1 MKRIILTISA
11 LIALTLY
18 ASAQYVDQALML
30 SQQSYGVTARS
41 KAMGGAFGALGGDF
55 SSLSINPAGIAVYR
69 ANEFSFTP
77 DVFYNRTEA
86 SNQGT
91 TTDDTK
97 YNFNIAN
104 LGYVGTY
111 RPGDTESG
119 LVSFNFGLGF
129 NRLQNFNQNSLS
141 DAKNSPYSR
150 MDAFAQQTNNANNGN
165 GVFYQDFYNENNPY
179 YNANI
184 PWESKMAWE
193 TYLIDVANADSTQ
206 YNSLLYQNETVNQR
220 YSIRREGYINEY
232 VLAMGANFSDKFYIG
247 ATVGI
252 DDLYYLETST
262 YGENGGFGNFDY
274 YNYLR
279 TTGLGFNFKVGMIF
293 RPIPQLRLGAA
304 IHTPTFFNL
313 KENYHSWMSSNL
325 DANVGAGAGSQREE
339 TPHGDYKYD
348 LETPL
353 RAIGSIAYQFG
364 KKGLLSVDYEYV
376 NYNNIKLRHG
386 SDGYDFY
393 SENQDINNYY
403 QSIGNIRVGGEYRVT
418 PAVSLRG
425 GYEYYG
431 SPYKSTV
438 DGVSQPNSNYQHVT
452 YNGGLG
458 FRFGNANLDIAY
470 GLTDLTRYNYPFKV
484 YDATTGDQIVKPI
497 KYHTLVHDVMF
508 TMAYRF

>member
-1 MKRIILTISA
+1 MKKIIMTISA
-11 LIALTLY
+11 LLALTLY
-18 ASAQYVDQALML
+18 ASAQYVDQALTL
-30 SQQSYGVTARS
+30 SQQSYGVTARA
-41 KAMGGAFGALGGDF
+41 KAMGSAFGALGGDF

-69 ANEFSFTP
+69 SSEMTFTP
-77 DVFYNRTEA
+77 DVFRFDKTEA
-86 SNQGT
+86 TNQGYT
-91 TTDDTK
+91 ADDSK
-97 YNFNIAN
+97 YNFSIAN
-104 LGYVGTY
+104 AGYVGTY

-119 LVSFNFGLGF
+119 LVSVNFGLGF
-129 NRLQNFNQNSLS
+129 NRLRNFHQNSLS
-141 DAKNSPYSR
+141 EAMNSPYSR
-150 MDAFAQQTNNANNGN
+150 MDAFAQNTNGIN
-165 GVFYQDFYNENNPY
+165 YNDLVTTDSYDPY
-179 YNANI
+179 YNGI

-193 TYLIDVANADSTQ
+193 NYLIDVANPGNGDNQ
-206 YNSLLYQNETVNQR
+206 YNSILYQGETVNQH
-220 YSIRREGYINEY
+220 YAIQREGYINEY
-232 VLAMGANFSDKFYIG
+232 VLALGANFSDKFYIG

-262 YGENGGFGNFDY
+262 YGEDGGSNGFGNFDY

-279 TTGLGFNFKVGMIF
+279 TTGLGFNVKVGMIF

-304 IHTPTFFNL
+304 VHTPTFFNL

-325 DANVGAGAGSQREE
+325 DASVGAGAGSHREE

-348 LETPL
+348 LETPF
-353 RAIGSIAYQFG
+353 RAIGSVAYQFG

-393 SENQDINNYY
+393 SENQDISNYY

-418 PAVSLRG
+418 PAISLRG

-438 DGVSQPNSNYQHVT
+438 SGVSQPNSNYQHVT

-458 FRFGNANLDIAY
+458 FRFGNTSLDIAY
-470 GLTDLTRYNYPFKV
+470 GLTDLTRYNYP
-484 YDATTGDQIVKPI
+484 YQLTGVQVEPI
-497 KYHTLVHDVMF
+497 KYHSMVHDVMF
-508 TMAYRF
+508 TMAFRF

>member
-1 MKRIILTISA
+1 MTIST
-11 LIALTLY
+11 LLALTLY
-18 ASAQYVDQALML
+18 ASAQYVDQALVL

-41 KAMGGAFGALGGDF
+41 KAMGSAFGALGGDF

-77 DVFYNRTEA
+77 DVFHYNRTEA
-86 SNQGT
+86 TNQGIT
-91 TTDDTK
+91 ADDSK

-104 LGYVGTY
+104 IGYVGIY
-111 RPGDTESG
+111 HPGDTESG
-119 LVSFNFGLGF
+119 LVSVNFGLGF
-129 NRLQNFNQNSLS
+129 NRLRNFHQNSLS
-141 DAKNSPYSR
+141 EAMNSPYSR
-150 MDAFAQQTNNANNGN
+150 MDAFAQNTNGIN
-165 GVFYQDFYNENNPY
+165 YNDLVTTDSYDPY
-179 YNANI
+179 YNGI

-193 TYLIDVANADSTQ
+193 NYLIDVANPGAGDNQ
-206 YNSLLYQNETVNQR
+206 YNSILYQGETVNQH
-220 YSIRREGYINEY
+220 YAIQREGYINEY
-232 VLAMGANFSDKFYIG
+232 VFSLGANFSNKFYIG

-252 DDLYYLETST
+252 DDLYYRERST
-262 YGENGGFGNFDY
+262 YGEDGGSNGFGNFDY

-279 TTGLGFNFKVGMIF
+279 TTGVGFNLKFGMIY

-313 KENYHSWMSSNL
+313 KENYHSWISSNL
-325 DANVGAGAGSQREE
+325 DANVGAGAGSHREE
-339 TPHGDYKYD
+339 TPYGDYKYD

>member
-11 LIALTLY
+11 LMALTLY
-18 ASAQYVDQALML
+18 ASAQYVDQALTL

-41 KAMGGAFGALGGDF
+41 KAMGSAFGALGGDF

-69 ANEFSFTP
+69 SSEMSFTP
-77 DVFYNRTEA
+77 NVFRLDKTEA
-86 SNQGT
+86 TNQGYMA
-91 TTDDTK
+91 DDSK
-97 YNFNIAN
+97 YNFSFQNA
-104 LGYVGTY
+104 GYVGTY

-119 LVSFNFGLGF
+119 LVSVNFGLGF
-129 NRLQNFNQNSLS
+129 NRLSNFHQNSLS
-141 DAKNSPYSR
+141 QAMNSPYSR
-150 MDAFAQQTNNANNGN
+150 MDAFAQNTSGIN
-165 GVFYQDFYNENNPY
+165 YNDLVTTDSYDPY
-179 YNANI
+179 YNGI

-193 TYLIDVANADSTQ
+193 TYLIDVANPDGTADQ
-206 YNSLLYQNETVNQR
+206 YNSILYQNETVNQR
-220 YSIRREGYINEY
+220 YSIQREGYINEY

-262 YGENGGFGNFDY
+262 YGEDGAFGNFDY

-279 TTGLGFNFKVGMIF
+279 TTGLGFNFKLGMIF
-293 RPIPQLRLGAA
+293 RPVPQLRLGAA
-304 IHTPTFFNL
+304 VHTPTFFNL
-313 KENYHSWMSSNL
+313 KENYYSWMSSQL
-325 DANVGAGAGSQREE
+325 SSGSYREE

-348 LETPL
+348 LETPF

-364 KKGLLSVDYEYV
+364 KKGLLSFDYEYV
-376 NYNNIKLRHG
+376 DYNKIKLRHG

-393 SENQDINNYY
+393 SENQDMRNAY

-418 PAVSLRG
+418 DAVSLRG

-431 SPYKSTV
+431 SPYKSTIN
-438 DGVSQPNSNYQHVT
+438 GVSQPNSNYQHVT

-458 FRFGNANLDIAY
+458 FRFGSTNFDIAY
-470 GLTDLTRYNYPFKV
+470 GLTDLTRYNYPFQLNGV
-484 YDATTGDQIVKPI
+484 QVQPI

-508 TMAYRF
+508 TMAFRF